1 MAFEVP
7 VLMRGFADKLF
18 VGTGSTRGDLPPV
31 RNWTEIWGNLTDIL
45 RYFGFDGYFRQEV
58 PPYSPSTTYVYLM
71 AMRNLTPLVERML
84 ELGFPAETA
93 AAIVQNGTVPSQ
105 KTLRTT
111 IGSMVADVEAA
122 GLSSPAVI
130 TVGAVAKALDGSLG
144 WDEYLAQ
151 FPPIKKE

>member
-1 MAFEVP
+1 MRWAVIAAPMAFEVP

-18 VGTGSTRGDLPPV
+18 VGTGSTRGDLPP
-31 RNWTEIWGNLTDIL
+31 
-45 RYFGFDGYFRQEV
+45 EV

-71 AMRNLTPLVERML
+71 AMRNLTPLVDRML

-111 IGSMVADVEAA
+111 IGAMVADVEAA

-130 TVGAVAKALDGSLG
+130 TVGAVAKALDGSLA

>member
-1 MAFEVP
+1 MRWAVIAAPMAFEVP

-18 VGTGSTRGDLPPV
+18 VGTGSTRGDLPP
-31 RNWTEIWGNLTDIL
+31 
-45 RYFGFDGYFRQEV
+45 EV

-71 AMRNLTPLVERML
+71 AMRNLTPLVDRML

-111 IGSMVADVEAA
+111 IGAMVADVEAA

-130 TVGAVAKALDGSLG
+130 TVGAVAKALDGSLA
-144 WDEYLAQ
+144 WDEYLDQ